1 MTIKVALIRQEQ
13 TGSDG
18 GAQAIIDLIVKA
30 LNGKGGIDLALL
42 CRKWDV
48 ERKLDNKVI
57 INPFFVGRTSKY
69 LSFRNAFSNY
79 LSKNKFDLVQSHE
92 RYDGCHIFRAGD
104 GVHKIWL
111 QRKSAT
117 LNMFQRMFLAISPY
131 HNTILREERAM
142 FTGESLK
149 KVICNSHMVR
159 NEIIDNFPIAPEKVV
174 VIYNGVDLKKFHP
187 VGIDAKVKIR
197 EELRITVDSTVFI
210 FSGSGFERKNLA
222 NTIKA
227 FSYLD
232 DDTCLVILGRDK
244 RQGFYESLAEEY
256 QCSDRVIF
264 FGAQDAQSMARF
276 YQAADVLVL
285 PTLYDPFPNVI
296 LEGFAVGLPCI
307 TSSHCGAV
315 DVIPGNKCGA
325 IIDSHD
331 VEALTKAMTSYL
343 DPKKVSEESV
353 NARKMAE
360 NFTQEKM
367 QSELLL
373 LYRDVLNA
381 SN

>member
-264 FGAQDAQSMARF
+264 FGAQGSQSMARF

-307 TSSHCGAV
+307 TSSQCGAV

-331 VEALTKAMTSYL
+331 VEALTKAMISYL

-373 LYRDVLNA
+373 LYKDVLNA
-381 SN
+381 SS